1 MAKLFSIDHILHGDP
16 PSSSRH
22 NQSLIPSVDTAAAWI
37 NSNPLAAY
45 SAIPGYWPAPPSTSI
60 PAPTWFQPVDL
71 MTSLWAAAAASSTT
85 AVAAGSQWIPSTD
98 VYGMQTGLRNRSRP
112 SIV

>member
-1 MAKLFSIDHILHGDP
+1 MAKLFSIDHILNGDP

-22 NQSLIPSVDTAAAWI
+22 NQSIIPTTDPAAAWI

-45 SAIPGYWPAPPSTSI
+45 PAIPPGYWPTSTSI

-71 MTSLWAAAAASSTT
+71 MSSLWAAAAASSTT

-112 SIV
+112 IV